1 MAEAADNAPRRE
13 ILEDLLWSVLTSK
26 EFLFNR

>member
-1 MAEAADNAPRRE
+1 MCDGKPPRRE
-13 ILEDLLWSVLTSK
+13 ALEDLFWAVLTSK